1 MIGNSSQ
8 KRRYTE
14 ITIHFKGRS
23 FGRDDLFSEFNM
35 KKHSGATAVIKS
47 LLNYGLIYQVEK
59 GLYRVSEDS
68 EQMLKEG
75 KFRSHNDSASF
86 IIETK
91 LSTLVQKFD
100 ELLAGVR
107 Q

>member
-8 KRRYTE
+8 KRRYMEFT
-14 ITIHFKGRS
+14 THFKSRT
-23 FGRDDLFSEFNM
+23 FGRDDLFNEFNM
-35 KKHSGATAVIKS
+35 KKHSGATAIINS

-75 KFRSHNDSASF
+75 KFRSKNSSASF
-86 IIETK
+86 VTETK
-91 LSTLVQKFD
+91 LSMLVRKFD

-107 Q
+107 